1 MTESTITLPVA
12 IRVELFG
19 VPAVLAARREVTVH
33 SVIGD
38 LSSVASALAVVCPT
52 LIGPVLHAETGWLL
66 GGYTFVVDDTFTRD
80 REHPIAPDSSVLL
93 VSSTAGG

>member
-1 MTESTITLPVA
+1 MTESMVTLPVA

-19 VPAVLAARREVTVH
+19 VPAVLAARRDMIVETDRETLA
-33 SVIGD
+33 G
-38 LSSVASALAVVCPT
+38 VASALAAAC
-52 LIGPVLHAETGWLL
+52 PVLSGLVLDAESGWLL

-80 REHPIAPDSSVLL
+80 REHPVGPGSSVLL